1 MLSGD
6 KGFSCERNFP
16 GNHGIK
22 NEIKIK
28 TEKIR
33 NTLST
38 QFQLKILRNFT
49 DETDFEQ

>member
-22 NEIKIK
+22 KETKIK
-28 TEKIR
+28 TEKRR
-33 NTLST
+33 NTLSV
-38 QFQLKILRNFT
+38 QFQLKTDRNFT
-49 DETDFEQ
+49 AATGFEQ